1 MTTDTDWRKSSRSQN
16 STDCVEVHRALMA
29 VRDSKNPSGPVLVAD
44 LGALV
49 AAVRSG
55 QLD

>member
-1 MTTDTDWRKSSRSQN
+1 MTENLDWRKSARSQN
-16 STDCVEVHRALMA
+16 SSNCVEVHRNLGAL
-29 VRDSKNPSGPVLVAD
+29 RDSKNSAGPVLRAD
-44 LGALV
+44 LVALV